1 MSKAI
6 EIAIESGY
14 RHIDCAIVYGN
25 EKEVG
30 VALAEAMK
38 KYGVK
43 REELFITT
51 KVSISVIL
59 TYHNSSGVI
68 NMHLKM

>member
-30 VALAEAMK
+30 AALAEAMK

-51 KVSISVIL
+51 KVIVSEIL